1 MDFSQL
7 SPDEVQLLADALK
20 EYQGG
25 GDDQTVED
33 EKFASLCQAVEMC
46 QQKISAMD
54 EEIDMILKLLQD
66 EIMEPIRAGVE
77 ENRRKSGIAELSE
90 KYGEK
95 FGPHKEFYGT
105 ISGGADI
112 FEKLFD
118 EIEGER
124 SKVPEWNEESEGG
137 LIESLLK
144 GLEERRAA
152 LKDVESKGSE
162 KPEAVEVTEVKAE
175 PNEKEDLKKLVKK
188 MKAQRLPGMG
198 M

>member
-66 EIMEPIRAGVE
+66 EIMEPIRQGVE
-77 ENRRKSGIAELSE
+77 ENRRKGGIAELSE

-124 SKVPEWNEESEGG
+124 SKVPEWTEESEGG

-152 LKDVESKGSE
+152 LKDVESKGE
-162 KPEAVEVTEVKAE
+162 EAPKAVEVKAE
-175 PNEKEDLKKLVKK
+175 PDEKAKLKKLVADMKK
-188 MKAQRLPGMG
+188 HKLPGMG